1 MDKSSSVSAATTST
15 KSPEA
20 KREEVPKSEQPKV
33 KQPVLIAPS
42 PAKMYPIMSPFSQ
55 MPGSFTPFASTML
68 APGTFVTQSQPM
80 MMLPSGALVPS
91 GVAVPAGNEALMEP
105 SSTPPSSLR
114 IPQYAIEELRKR
126 LPLLV
131 GKEGDFKVSKANF
144 QQVLAELAKMGYK
157 VDPKGKV
164 LKMKAKVKIVVPK
177 PLKPVVNLDDP
188 LMEDGQCLKKL
199 FSYSFY
205 DFYQRF

>member
-1 MDKSSSVSAATTST
+1 VDKSLSGTTASAST
-15 KSPEA
+15 KSPPEI
-20 KREEVPKSEQPKV
+20 KREEVPKVNNEPKV

-42 PAKMYPIMSPFSQ
+42 PAKMYPIMNPFSQ
-55 MPGSFTPFASTML
+55 LTGSFTPIPSNML
-68 APGTFVTQSQPM
+68 APGTFVTKSQPM

-91 GVAVPAGNEALMEP
+91 LPAGNEALMEP
-105 SSTPPSSLR
+105 TGTPPSSLR
-114 IPQYAIEELRKR
+114 IPQYAIDELRRR

-177 PLKPVVNLDDP
+177 PLKPVINLDDP
-188 LMEDGQCLKKL
+188 LVEDGQWQKQL
-199 FSYSFY
+199 FFIIYIVAYF
-205 DFYQRF
+205 FG

>member
-1 MDKSSSVSAATTST
+1 LITGEVTVDKSLSATTPST
-15 KSPEA
+15 TILSPV
-20 KREEVPKSEQPKV
+20 KLEEVTKVRDEPKT

-42 PAKMYPIMSPFSQ
+42 PAKMFPIMSPFSQ
-55 MPGSFTPFASTML
+55 LPGSLTPIPSNLL
-68 APGTFVTQSQPM
+68 APGTFVTKSQPM

-91 GVAVPAGNEALMEP
+91 TVPLPAGNEALIEP
-105 SSTPPSSLR
+105 SGTPPSSLR

-164 LKMKAKVKIVVPK
+164 LKMKAKVKILVPK

-188 LMEDGQCLKKL
+188 LMEDGQ
-199 FSYSFY
+199 
-205 DFYQRF
+205 